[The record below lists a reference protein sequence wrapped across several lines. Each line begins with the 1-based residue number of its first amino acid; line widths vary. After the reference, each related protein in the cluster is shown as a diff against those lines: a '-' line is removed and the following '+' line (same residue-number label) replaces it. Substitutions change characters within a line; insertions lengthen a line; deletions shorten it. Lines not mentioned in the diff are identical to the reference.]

1 MQNVKTTVV
10 RPTKAVFDHANPQAY
25 GKFIVFTC
33 TMNNSLGHLKGD
45 YYLVTEL
52 EAESLQEELYV
63 ALTDPMTA
71 EEREKLQEQGKLGG
85 QAKGLKAVKPN
96 SPQKNGTCC

>member
-25 GKFIVFTC
+25 GKFIVATC

-45 YYLVTEL
+45 YYVVTET
-52 EAESLQEELYV
+52 EAEDLQEELDA
-63 ALTDPMTA
+63 ALTGQMSAQD
-71 EEREKLQEQGKLGG
+71 REASDKIQMM
-85 QAKGLKAVKPN
+85 AP
-96 SPQKNGTCC
+96 SNGHTPH